1 MRDSD
6 LIVPGLWQGRRPP
19 EGTYLAERGFTLLIL
34 CAREWQPP
42 ATDFP
47 GVEVLYAPNDDSP
60 ALPLTHEGLAVAMR
74 AARAATAVI
83 QSGGLVLSSCWA
95 GVNRSG
101 LVSALTLHYLTGCSG
116 DEAISLIRRKRR
128 PRMGHAPLSNSQ
140 FTEVL
145 RRLPARVMTSSHA
158 PHIPQR

>member
-6 LIVPGLWQGRRPP
+6 LIMPGLWQGRRPP
-19 EGTYLAERGFTLLIL
+19 EGTYLSERGFTLLIL

-47 GVEVLYAPNDDSP
+47 GVHVFYAPNDDSP
-60 ALPLTHEGLAVAMR
+60 ALPLTSEGLALAMR
-74 AARAATAVI
+74 AARTAAAAI
-83 QSGGLVLSSCWA
+83 QNGGLVLSSCWA

-101 LVSALTLHYLTGCSG
+101 LVSALTVHYLTGCSG
-116 DEAISLIRRKRR
+116 DDAIRLIRRKRR
-128 PRMGHAPLSNSQ
+128 PRMGHRPLSNAQ

-145 RRLPARVMTSSHA
+145 RRLPSRDMTPIHG
-158 PHIPQR
+158 HYIPQR